1 MFFRE
6 SEVDEYSSIKK
17 ELEQTGKNCRILS
30 FKLRK
35 TERKAEQLEAEKLES
50 ERKSRE
56 VIVSYFNL
64 SRDRFI
70 NNALKAYS
78 RVGHIF

>member
-1 MFFRE
+1 MIFWFRE
-6 SEVDEYSSIKK
+6 NEADEYSTIKK

-35 TERKAEQLEAEKLES
+35 CERKGEQLEADKFEC

-56 VIVSYFNL
+56 VN
-64 SRDRFI
+64 
-70 NNALKAYS
+70 
-78 RVGHIF
+78 